1 MILCIDIGNTNIKY
15 GVFDGERLIASF
27 RVASKRSSTADEY
40 GVIVRDLLLSASID
54 REMID
59 GVIMSSVIPQLNY
72 TMEHMCEYYLGR
84 KPLVV
89 GPGIRTGINL
99 IVDNPR
105 EVGAD
110 RIVNSVAAYKL
121 YGGKKPVICIDF
133 GTATTFNVIGRHGE
147 LLGGVIAPGIKGSL
161 DSLVNGT
168 AKLPNIELE
177 LPGRV
182 ICRDTVTNMQAGLL
196 YGFAGLVDGIV
207 ARIRRELGVKKNEC
221 VVVATGGLGTIIA
234 EESDID
240 ITDRTLTLVGLR
252 MLYEMNCEV
261 KEKSYDDD
269 YLKVRNHVEEKYL
282 RDAMRVAITLGTV
295 SISILQRRLGIGY
308 PRAGKIID
316 ELESRR
322 YISGVNDEHKREI
335 LMTKDEFEKVF
346 GEKF

>member
-1 MILCIDIGNTNIKY
+1 M
-15 GVFDGERLIASF
+15 
-27 RVASKRSSTADEY
+27 
-40 GVIVRDLLLSASID
+40 
-54 REMID
+54 
-59 GVIMSSVIPQLNY
+59 
-72 TMEHMCEYYLGR
+72 
-84 KPLVV
+84 
-89 GPGIRTGINL
+89 
-99 IVDNPR
+99 
-105 EVGAD
+105 
-110 RIVNSVAAYKL
+110 
-121 YGGKKPVICIDF
+121 
-133 GTATTFNVIGRHGE
+133 
-147 LLGGVIAPGIKGSL
+147 
-161 DSLVNGT
+161 
-168 AKLPNIELE
+168 
-177 LPGRV
+177 
-182 ICRDTVTNMQAGLL
+182 

-269 YLKVRNHVEEKYL
+269 YLKAHNHVEEKYL
-282 RDAMRVAITLGTV
+282 RDAMRIAITQGTV

-316 ELESRR
+316 ELESRG
-322 YISGVNDEHKREI
+322 YISEVNDEHKREI